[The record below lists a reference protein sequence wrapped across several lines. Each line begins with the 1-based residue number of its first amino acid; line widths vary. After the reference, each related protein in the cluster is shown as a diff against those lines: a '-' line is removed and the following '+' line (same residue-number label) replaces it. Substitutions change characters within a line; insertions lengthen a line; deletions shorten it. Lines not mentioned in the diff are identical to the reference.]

1 MPYPRY
7 QGNNGNNSRD
17 DRRGGFNQNQSM
29 NVSPWGSNNSNF
41 NQGYGPSTGPGAL
54 LPTPGN
60 RGMGSPAVD
69 PMTLVGNLMGAM
81 AQQNNPL
88 ATLANQLALAQAM
101 QNKAGNMSGGG
112 DMGPNRGGGVDLRR
126 DMDRGRSR
134 PDMGRRN
141 RDRSPIARR
150 SSMGARRSRSP
161 RDKRRSNG
169 GSGRGGGRDR
179 SREKRAEH
187 EIYIGNYPVRFREAD
202 VRKLFEENGIT
213 VSTIRL
219 KHDGLKVFAFAET
232 DSLEMIEKA
241 KNAMEGKEING
252 RMLRVRSSKDKSERE
267 AEQRAKNSKKEAEDT
282 RKRSRGTEREVG
294 RDDIKKYLVAA
305 FIDFMDREVEA
316 AGEEAPGEYK
326 GLMDAAKKALAAAYS
341 LPEDE
346 SFKVNKDLEDI
357 FLGSVRREIKL
368 PELPKAD
375 LKKEDMET
383 TSNCDGKD
391 KDADDDGNWK
401 RRKVAKDDEDEDD
414 ALGKEDESEEISIN
428 EQDNEENDE
437 EIEDLGSD
445 REEEEADADT
455 TSPPDSEKEK
465 DDAKEKI
472 VEEVEDKQ
480 EITEGGEE
488 DEEAQVDDSE
498 EKVVSSP
505 PSKAPTR
512 SSRSSRK

>member
-1 MPYPRY
+1 
-7 QGNNGNNSRD
+7 
-17 DRRGGFNQNQSM
+17 
-29 NVSPWGSNNSNF
+29 
-41 NQGYGPSTGPGAL
+41 
-54 LPTPGN
+54 
-60 RGMGSPAVD
+60 
-69 PMTLVGNLMGAM
+69 
-81 AQQNNPL
+81 
-88 ATLANQLALAQAM
+88 
-101 QNKAGNMSGGG
+101 
-112 DMGPNRGGGVDLRR
+112 
-126 DMDRGRSR
+126 
-134 PDMGRRN
+134 MGRRN

-161 RDKRRSNG
+161 RDKRRSTG
-169 GSGRGGGRDR
+169 GPNRGRDR

-187 EIYIGNYPVRFREAD
+187 EIYIGNYPVRFRESD

-252 RMLRVRSSKDKSERE
+252 RNLRVRSSKDKSERE
-267 AEQRAKNSKKEAEDT
+267 AEQRAKNSKKETEENNK
-282 RKRSRGTEREVG
+282 KRSRGTEREVG

-346 SFKVNKDLEDI
+346 SFKVNKELEDI

-368 PELPKAD
+368 PELPKAE
-375 LKKEDMET
+375 KTEET
-383 TSNCDGKD
+383 ETSSNSDGKVD

-414 ALGKEDESEEISIN
+414 AMRKEDESEEISLN

-437 EIEDLGSD
+437 EMEDLDEGD
-445 REEEEADADT
+445 ADADT
-455 TSPPDSEKEK
+455 TSPPEAEEENEE
-465 DDAKEKI
+465 AGEKI

-480 EITEGGEE
+480 EVNEGESEGE
-488 DEEAQVDDSE
+488 DEEVQGDDNEENLVSE
-498 EKVVSSP
+498 PKIE
-505 PSKAPTR
+505 APKSGR
-512 SSRSSRK
+512 GRGRGRGSRSSRK

>member
-1 MPYPRY
+1 M
-7 QGNNGNNSRD
+7 
-17 DRRGGFNQNQSM
+17 
-29 NVSPWGSNNSNF
+29 
-41 NQGYGPSTGPGAL
+41 
-54 LPTPGN
+54 
-60 RGMGSPAVD
+60 
-69 PMTLVGNLMGAM
+69 
-81 AQQNNPL
+81 
-88 ATLANQLALAQAM
+88 
-101 QNKAGNMSGGG
+101 
-112 DMGPNRGGGVDLRR
+112 
-126 DMDRGRSR
+126 
-134 PDMGRRN
+134 
-141 RDRSPIARR
+141 
-150 SSMGARRSRSP
+150 
-161 RDKRRSNG
+161 
-169 GSGRGGGRDR
+169 
-179 SREKRAEH
+179 
-187 EIYIGNYPVRFREAD
+187 RFREAD

-498 EKVVSSP
+498 EKLVSSP

>member
-1 MPYPRY
+1 
-7 QGNNGNNSRD
+7 
-17 DRRGGFNQNQSM
+17 M
-29 NVSPWGSNNSNF
+29 NVSPWGNNGSNF
-41 NQGYGPSTGPGAL
+41 NQGYGGNRLGPSTGPGAL

-60 RGMGSPAVD
+60 RGMGAAVD
-69 PMTLVGNLMGAM
+69 PMALVGNLMGAVGAM

-101 QNKAGNMSGGG
+101 QNKAGNMGGGG
-112 DMGPNRGGGVDLRR
+112 DMGSDRGGGVDLRR
-126 DMDRGRSR
+126 DMDRGRPR
-134 PDMGRRN
+134 HDMGRQRT

-150 SSMGARRSRSP
+150 SSMGSRRSRSP

-169 GSGRGGGRDR
+169 GGPNRARDR

-187 EIYIGNYPVRFREAD
+187 EIYIGNYPVRFRESD

-252 RMLRVRSSKDKSERE
+252 RNLRVRSSKDKSERE
-267 AEQRAKNSKKEAEDT
+267 AEQRAKNSKKEAEDN

-346 SFKVNKDLEDI
+346 SFKVNKELEDI

-368 PELPKAD
+368 PELPKTD
-375 LKKEDMET
+375 QKEET
-383 TSNCDGKD
+383 ETSSKSEIKVEKD
-391 KDADDDGNWK
+391 EDADDDGNWK
-401 RRKVAKDDEDEDD
+401 RRKIAKDDEDEDD
-414 ALGKEDESEEISIN
+414 AIRKEDESEEISIN

-437 EIEDLGSD
+437 EMEDLD
-445 REEEEADADT
+445 EAEVDT
-455 TSPPDSEKEK
+455 TSIPDVDEDNK
-465 DDAKEKI
+465 D
-472 VEEVEDKQ
+472 VVVEDVK
-480 EITEGGEE
+480 EAE
-488 DEEAQVDDSE
+488 DEMNEGEDEDAQVDDNEEELVSE
-498 EKVVSSP
+498 P
-505 PSKAPTR
+505 PAQKPKRGRGRGRGRGSG
-512 SSRSSRK
+512 SSRK

>member
-1 MPYPRY
+1 MAY
-7 QGNNGNNSRD
+7 
-17 DRRGGFNQNQSM
+17 F
-29 NVSPWGSNNSNF
+29 
-41 NQGYGPSTGPGAL
+41 L
-54 LPTPGN
+54 LL
-60 RGMGSPAVD
+60 
-69 PMTLVGNLMGAM
+69 LV
-81 AQQNNPL
+81 Q
-88 ATLANQLALAQAM
+88 
-101 QNKAGNMSGGG
+101 
-112 DMGPNRGGGVDLRR
+112 
-126 DMDRGRSR
+126 
-134 PDMGRRN
+134 RN

-169 GSGRGGGRDR
+169 GPNRGGARDR

-368 PELPKAD
+368 PELAKAD
-375 LKKEDMET
+375 TKKEDMET
-383 TSNCDGKD
+383 TSNSDGKD

-414 ALGKEDESEEISIN
+414 ALGKEDESEEISVN
-428 EQDNEENDE
+428 EPDEQDNEENDE

-455 TSPPDSEKEK
+455 TSPPDADEEKQ
-465 DDAKEKI
+465 DAGEKI
-472 VEEVEDKQ
+472 VEEVEDK
-480 EITEGGEE
+480 EETTEGGEE
-488 DEEAQVDDSE
+488 DEKAQIDDLE
-498 EKVVSSP
+498 EKLVSSP
-505 PSKAPTR
+505 PNKAPTR

>member
-1 MPYPRY
+1 M
-7 QGNNGNNSRD
+7 
-17 DRRGGFNQNQSM
+17 
-29 NVSPWGSNNSNF
+29 
-41 NQGYGPSTGPGAL
+41 
-54 LPTPGN
+54 
-60 RGMGSPAVD
+60 
-69 PMTLVGNLMGAM
+69 
-81 AQQNNPL
+81 
-88 ATLANQLALAQAM
+88 
-101 QNKAGNMSGGG
+101 
-112 DMGPNRGGGVDLRR
+112 
-126 DMDRGRSR
+126 
-134 PDMGRRN
+134 
-141 RDRSPIARR
+141 
-150 SSMGARRSRSP
+150 
-161 RDKRRSNG
+161 
-169 GSGRGGGRDR
+169 
-179 SREKRAEH
+179 
-187 EIYIGNYPVRFREAD
+187 RFREAD

-428 EQDNEENDE
+428 EQDNEE
-437 EIEDLGSD
+437 IEDLGSD

-455 TSPPDSEKEK
+455 TAPPDSEKEK

-488 DEEAQVDDSE
+488 DEEAQVDDNE